1 MLAPRPLSVAL
12 GRTTGTARREM
23 VVRPTLARVLR
34 ARVGTLLALLLLI
47 APLTAEPQ
55 QMAKVPR
62 IGILWP
68 YSRAIAS
75 PFADAFRQGLH
86 GLGYVEG
93 QTIALEERWAEGR
106 IDRLASLA
114 AELVR
119 LNVDILVTSST
130 PAARAA
136 QQATKTIPI
145 VMTLVS
151 DPLES
156 GLVASLARPG
166 GNVTGLSLMHPE
178 LSRKRLELLK
188 QVIPK
193 VSRVAV
199 LSNLSNPTIPPLV
212 RETEAAARAFGV
224 QLQVV
229 EVRDPIE
236 LDSAFSAMTR
246 ERAGGLVVMPDLVFQ
261 DQRTRIVDLAAKS
274 RLPAIYPWSEPVAAG
289 GLMAYGATVPDIFR
303 RAAVYVDKILKGA
316 KPADLPIEQPSKFEF
331 IINLKTA
338 KALGLRIP
346 PGVLARADRVI
357 E

>member
-1 MLAPRPLSVAL
+1 
-12 GRTTGTARREM
+12 M
-23 VVRPTLARVLR
+23 VVRPAIARVSR
-34 ARVGTLLALLLLI
+34 ARAGTLFALLLLI

-55 QMAKVPR
+55 QVRKVPR

-68 YSRAIAS
+68 FSPTIAS
-75 PFADAFRQGLH
+75 PFADAFRKGLD

-106 IDRLASLA
+106 FDRLPSLA

-119 LNVDILVTSST
+119 LNVDVFVAVST

-136 QQATKTIPI
+136 QQATRMIPI

-151 DPLES
+151 DPVES

-188 QVIPK
+188 EVIPK

-199 LSNLSNPTIPPLV
+199 LSDSSNPNTPPLL
-212 RETEAAARAFGV
+212 RETEAAARVLGV

-229 EVRDPIE
+229 EVRDPLE

-246 ERAGGLVVMPDLVFQ
+246 ERAGGLVVMPHSIFQ
-261 DQRTRIVDLAAKS
+261 DQRRRIVDLAAKS
-274 RLPAIYPWSEPVAAG
+274 RLPAMYPWKEPVDAG
-289 GLMAYGATVPDIFR
+289 GLMAYGASVPDILR

-316 KPADLPIEQPSKFEF
+316 KPAELPIEQPTKLELA
-331 IINLKTA
+331 INLKTA
-338 KALGLRIP
+338 KTLGLTIP
-346 PGVLARADRVI
+346 QSFLLRADHVI